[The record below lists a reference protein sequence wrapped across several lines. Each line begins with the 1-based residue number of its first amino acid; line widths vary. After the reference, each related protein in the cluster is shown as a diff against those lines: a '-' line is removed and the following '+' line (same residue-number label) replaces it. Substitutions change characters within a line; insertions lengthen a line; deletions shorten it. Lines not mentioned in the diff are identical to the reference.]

1 MDSIFGIGLPELI
14 LILIIAGMVMGPERI
29 VRTARWF
36 GRMTAQ
42 LQGISRSFF
51 RQLNSELEAADST
64 GELKGAVD
72 ELAQL
77 RRQMAELRAEFT
89 AATAGMMQET
99 RAAMDE
105 TQAALTAAKQ
115 EADRSIA
122 PPGMFAPSSPGATT
136 KIPSGPA
143 KTTAYRLPSFAP
155 PAGSGAATNGV
166 SPTALPRRVEIAD
179 DPDE

>member
-14 LILIIAGMVMGPERI
+14 LILVIAGMVMGPERI
-29 VRTARWF
+29 VRSARWF

-51 RQLNSELEAADST
+51 RQLNNELETADST

-89 AATAGMMQET
+89 AATTGMMQET
-99 RAAMDE
+99 RAVVDE
-105 TQAALTAAKQ
+105 TQAALTAVKQ
-115 EADRSIA
+115 DVDRSIA
-122 PPGMFAPSSPGATT
+122 PPGMFASSSPGATM
-136 KIPSGPA
+136 KLPSGPA
-143 KTTAYRLPSFAP
+143 KTTAYRIPSLAP
-155 PAGSGAATNGV
+155 PSASEAATNGV
-166 SPTALPRRVEIAD
+166 PLSALPRRVDIAD